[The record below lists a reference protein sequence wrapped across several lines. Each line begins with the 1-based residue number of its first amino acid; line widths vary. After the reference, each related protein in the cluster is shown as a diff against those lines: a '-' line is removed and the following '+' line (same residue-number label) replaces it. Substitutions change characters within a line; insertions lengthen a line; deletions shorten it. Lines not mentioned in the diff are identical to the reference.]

1 MKGNSKSGFWKRVF
15 KRNQV
20 IIAALAVM
28 IIVAGYLNVTGQT
41 ENQKT
46 QGTQGE
52 NSLGGGL
59 AQEEN
64 DEAASAGSDSLD
76 FEDEDIVPPSDSAN
90 QDANGN
96 NENGDNK
103 DESKDDSEATAGDDL
118 LASEDGEIGDAIL
131 AGTTLST
138 NYFGNA
144 KLGREQVRAA
154 NKETLEKLVNDDS
167 LSEEAKSEAIAGL
180 VKMTEAAALEDELET
195 LLEAKGYETVCY
207 VDTNEVDVIVN
218 ALEITDGDVAK
229 IEDVVMRNADIDAS
243 GIVITNVVTEE

>member
-90 QDANGN
+90 QDVS
-96 NENGDNK
+96 EDNK

-118 LASEDGEIGDAIL
+118 LASDDSEIGDAIL

-218 ALEITDGDVAK
+218 ALQITDGDVAK